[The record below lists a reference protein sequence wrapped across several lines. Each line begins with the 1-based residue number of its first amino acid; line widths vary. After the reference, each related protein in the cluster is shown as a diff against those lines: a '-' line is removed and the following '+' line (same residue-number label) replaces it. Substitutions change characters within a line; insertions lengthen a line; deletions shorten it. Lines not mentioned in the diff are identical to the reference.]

1 MSARTSSQCRPGPT
15 NPANARWQAHRRR
28 LIAYGRWQPFVDAEP
43 VREHL
48 RKVMAEGMPLTG
60 ICERLN
66 LPHTSSLQHLMY
78 GRGPY
83 GPGHQVRRET
93 AELILAYWPSLD
105 DFPDGSRIDPTG
117 TRRRVQALGVHG
129 WPRHWMARQIGMSES
144 PFKRALNKERVTA
157 RIARAVA
164 GLYDEWW
171 NRDPLEYG
179 LLPKSVAR
187 VKADAARAGWHGP
200 LAWDDD
206 TIDDPAAVPDLGEKV
221 RRSEALVENARWLME
236 EHGHTREGAA
246 VRLGVQKASLD
257 QALHRATP
265 VSERPPK
272 PEWTPPRCGE
282 PRMYRQHVAR
292 GEDCYVCRGA
302 NAAANRRYLL
312 SGSRQE
318 AS

>member
-206 TIDDPAAVPDLGEKV
+206 TIDDPAAVPQTDAPLPVATEGGNV
-221 RRSEALVENARWLME
+221 AARWLLGEAVILGRDDRREVLQHLFEWTNDTTE
-236 EHGHTREGAA
+236 EIA
-246 VRLGVQKASLD
+246 VRLDMS
-257 QALHRATP
+257 P
-265 VSERPPK
+265 VAAAQQWERIK
-272 PEWTPPRCGE
+272 K
-282 PRMYRQHVAR
+282 QAR
-292 GEDCYVCRGA
+292 GEGRRVWRRVYVPRERDL
-302 NAAANRRYLL
+302 NKNEMREAA
-312 SGSRQE
+312 
-318 AS
+318 

>member
-206 TIDDPAAVPDLGEKV
+206 TIDDPAAVPQTDAPLPVATEGGNV
-221 RRSEALVENARWLME
+221 AARWLLGESVILGRDDRREVLQHLFEWTNDTTE
-236 EHGHTREGAA
+236 EIA
-246 VRLGVQKASLD
+246 VRLDMS
-257 QALHRATP
+257 P
-265 VSERPPK
+265 VAAAQQWERIK
-272 PEWTPPRCGE
+272 KR
-282 PRMYRQHVAR
+282 AR
-292 GEDCYVCRGA
+292 GEGRRVWRRVYVPRERDLTRNEMGE
-302 NAAANRRYLL
+302 AA
-312 SGSRQE
+312 
-318 AS
+318 

>member
-206 TIDDPAAVPDLGEKV
+206 TIDDPAAVPQTDAPLPVATEGGNV
-221 RRSEALVENARWLME
+221 AARWLLGESVILGRDDRREVLQHLFEWTNDTTE
-236 EHGHTREGAA
+236 EIA
-246 VRLGVQKASLD
+246 VRLDMS
-257 QALHRATP
+257 P
-265 VSERPPK
+265 VAAAQQWERIK
-272 PEWTPPRCGE
+272 K
-282 PRMYRQHVAR
+282 QAR
-292 GEDCYVCRGA
+292 GEGRRVWRRVYVPRERDL
-302 NAAANRRYLL
+302 NKNEMREAA
-312 SGSRQE
+312 
-318 AS
+318 